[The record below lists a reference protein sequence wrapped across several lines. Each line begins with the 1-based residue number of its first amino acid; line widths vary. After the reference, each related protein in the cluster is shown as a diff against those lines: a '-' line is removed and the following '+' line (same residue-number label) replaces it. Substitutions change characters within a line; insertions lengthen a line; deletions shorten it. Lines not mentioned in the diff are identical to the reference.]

1 MAAGSKAK
9 KGLASVGDKTS
20 AHPACYPP
28 TSLVLSK
35 KNKKIFTLKKPVSVV
50 GDLTA
55 PHVGPKEDCSA
66 KHADMINKV
75 GGSKKVFIMK
85 IPVAVQGQNLTPKA
99 GDKPAH
105 IIEGSKK
112 HFCMV

>member
-35 KNKKIFTLKKPVSVV
+35 KNKKIFTLKKPTVSF
-50 GDLTA
+50 L
-55 PHVGPKEDCSA
+55 PFLYIYKYNY
-66 KHADMINKV
+66 IRYF
-75 GGSKKVFIMK
+75 KKY
-85 IPVAVQGQNLTPKA
+85 
-99 GDKPAH
+99 
-105 IIEGSKK
+105 
-112 HFCMV
+112 